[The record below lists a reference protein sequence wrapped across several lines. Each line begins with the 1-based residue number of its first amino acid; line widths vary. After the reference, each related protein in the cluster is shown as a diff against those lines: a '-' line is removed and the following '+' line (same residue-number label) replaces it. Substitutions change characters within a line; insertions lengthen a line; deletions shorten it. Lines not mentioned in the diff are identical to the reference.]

1 MYLSRNTRLHQRYRI
16 DEMLGHGGFGITYSA
31 WDEKLNI
38 KVAVKEYLPRQLAT
52 RSEGQTRV
60 SIYAGTAQQEF
71 AYGLAAFQEEARAT
85 ARFFNHPII
94 VSAIDYFQANGT
106 AYMVMNYVEGLDFE
120 KYLRQRG
127 GKIPFEQALR
137 ILVPVLDAL
146 REVHDAGLLHRDVSP
161 DNIYIT
167 KVGQIKLLDF
177 GAARFVAREHSQSFS
192 IILKEGYAPEEQYRR
207 KGKQGPWTDEYAAAA
222 TLYRAITG
230 ERPSNAQD
238 RLHEDGLSP
247 PSQLGIK
254 IPAAAEQALLKA
266 LAVDA
271 GDRFQDIKAFQTALL
286 AKPVTLVT
294 CPHCQETA
302 EAPADHPLSEVR
314 CTNCG
319 KALEQKRDAQP
330 QLLPWWR
337 STIIWVGGAV
347 AGLGLLGLAIYWLSI
362 PGAPL
367 GPPVKLTQPPKPGG
381 NRAEKTPPASPTKTD
396 KPAEAPDYLKKGMAA
411 STAGEKLAR
420 FDKAIELDPNHAE
433 AYSQRGLIYLE
444 QHKYDEAVIDL
455 AKAASLKPGEA
466 QYSSKAA
473 EAYCRRAGQY
483 KDNKQYD
490 KALADLE
497 RAKALAPDDPVNH
510 ALRGEIFFL
519 RKDYDQAMTELNQAV
534 ALKSQDSNTYEYRG
548 LIYWEKKNYA
558 KAKDDFEKA
567 ISLDPSKGDNYF
579 NLGMVHFFG
588 NKNYSKAVE
597 CFTKA
602 LSLKPDFADACEY
615 RGVAY
620 FNLKDYSKA
629 TADFDKLISLKPDY
643 ADAYYNRGWAFLQ
656 KKENPKALAD
666 FNKVIDL
673 KPDFAKAYLGRAQ
686 VYKAMG
692 QSGKAQQDLDKAKSL
707 NPGITQ

>member
-286 AKPVTLVT
+286 AKPVEPDPKLPPDPIPPLPDDSEKQRTERPRGLKLPRHLPGLVLAGSGARGPGYSVVRSQAET
-294 CPHCQETA
+294 SRGHCRPPSGPGQARPGPGAFGSGTGPGC
-302 EAPADHPLSEVR
+302 EAPGS
-314 CTNCG
+314 
-319 KALEQKRDAQP
+319 
-330 QLLPWWR
+330 
-337 STIIWVGGAV
+337 
-347 AGLGLLGLAIYWLSI
+347 
-362 PGAPL
+362 PG
-367 GPPVKLTQPPKPGG
+367 
-381 NRAEKTPPASPTKTD
+381 R
-396 KPAEAPDYLKKGMAA
+396 
-411 STAGEKLAR
+411 
-420 FDKAIELDPNHAE
+420 
-433 AYSQRGLIYLE
+433 
-444 QHKYDEAVIDL
+444 
-455 AKAASLKPGEA
+455 
-466 QYSSKAA
+466 
-473 EAYCRRAGQY
+473 
-483 KDNKQYD
+483 
-490 KALADLE
+490 
-497 RAKALAPDDPVNH
+497 
-510 ALRGEIFFL
+510 
-519 RKDYDQAMTELNQAV
+519 
-534 ALKSQDSNTYEYRG
+534 
-548 LIYWEKKNYA
+548 
-558 KAKDDFEKA
+558 
-567 ISLDPSKGDNYF
+567 
-579 NLGMVHFFG
+579 
-588 NKNYSKAVE
+588 
-597 CFTKA
+597 
-602 LSLKPDFADACEY
+602 
-615 RGVAY
+615 
-620 FNLKDYSKA
+620 
-629 TADFDKLISLKPDY
+629 
-643 ADAYYNRGWAFLQ
+643 
-656 KKENPKALAD
+656 
-666 FNKVIDL
+666 
-673 KPDFAKAYLGRAQ
+673 
-686 VYKAMG
+686 
-692 QSGKAQQDLDKAKSL
+692 
-707 NPGITQ
+707 